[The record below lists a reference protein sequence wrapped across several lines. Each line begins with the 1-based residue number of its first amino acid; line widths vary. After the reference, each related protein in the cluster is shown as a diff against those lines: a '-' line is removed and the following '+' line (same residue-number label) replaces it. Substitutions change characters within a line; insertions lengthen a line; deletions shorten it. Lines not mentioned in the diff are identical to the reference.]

1 MKQKSTAGRFALLG
15 SAASLFAVVAC
26 YGTLAGVA
34 LLAAI
39 GVSVDLNEGTLV
51 IFITV
56 LLGLAIAGMAYSFR
70 LHRHPGPLTVSFLS
84 VVALLWVFYGSYTKS
99 LELSGFAWVVVASRW
114 DYRCKKKACSAPTSQ
129 GEERTARSDH
139 GGRA

>member
-1 MKQKSTAGRFALLG
+1 MKPKSTAGRFAWLG

-26 YGTLAGVA
+26 YGTLAAVA

-56 LLGLAIAGMAYSFR
+56 LLGLAIAGMVYSFR
-70 LHRHPGPLTVSFLS
+70 LHRHPGPLTVSILS
-84 VVALLWVFYGSYTKS
+84 VAMLSWVFYGNYTKA
-99 LELSGFAWVVVASRW
+99 LELAGFAGLVVASIW
-114 DYRCKKKACSAPTSQ
+114 DFRCKKKACPAPTSQ
-129 GEERTARSDH
+129 SEEHTARADH
-139 GGRA
+139 EGRA